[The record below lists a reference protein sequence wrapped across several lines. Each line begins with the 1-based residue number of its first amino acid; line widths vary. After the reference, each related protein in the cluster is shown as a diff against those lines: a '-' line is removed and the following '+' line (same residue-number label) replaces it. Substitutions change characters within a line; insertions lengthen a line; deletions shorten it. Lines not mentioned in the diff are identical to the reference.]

1 MEKKNKKVIET
12 FGTISKKE
20 TLASV
25 EEEFSNGALVLESKF
40 PFPGYYHLTIPDN
53 EQLNPRSIYII
64 TKKVHSEED
73 IMRQSHEIK
82 KSFNKK
88 FDATIGEVVLFNE
101 TRPCIRIKFIKDFK
115 DIPQLI
121 ELYRKHGIHFLK
133 FRKVK
138 PYDGLIKV
146 RKYFVL
152 DSPSP
157 GLYMDNIEP
166 QMCYIQIPGN
176 LKWNDFEKLT
186 LSLKHNLDVNKFD
199 AAIGTIYRKNC
210 LIDMVR
216 IYDEHI
222 GPSKI
227 KLLKTKYVDAVKKWN
242 LK

>member
-1 MEKKNKKVIET
+1 MAKQNKNVIET

-53 EQLNPRSIYII
+53 EQLNPRSIFII
-64 TKKVHSEED
+64 TKKVHNEED
-73 IMRQSHEIK
+73 IMRLSHKIK
-82 KSFNKK
+82 KSFKK
-88 FDATIGEVVLFNE
+88 QFDATIGEVVLFNE
-101 TRPCIRIKFIKDFK
+101 TRPCIRIKFLKDFK

-121 ELYRKHGIHFLK
+121 ELYQDHGIHFLK

-152 DSPSP
+152 DSPAA

-186 LSLKHNLDVNKFD
+186 ISLKRNLDDNKFD
-199 AAIGTIYRKNC
+199 AAMGTIYRKNC

-222 GPSKI
+222 GPEKI
-227 KLLKTKYVDAVKKWN
+227 ELLKSKYVDAVKKWK